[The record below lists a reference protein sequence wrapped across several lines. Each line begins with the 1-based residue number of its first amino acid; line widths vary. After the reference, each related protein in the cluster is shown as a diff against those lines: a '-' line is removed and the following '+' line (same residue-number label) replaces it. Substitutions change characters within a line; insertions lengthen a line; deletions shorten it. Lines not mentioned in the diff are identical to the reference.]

1 LYLFQNLSL
10 SLQKKITKVNLNSS
24 RRHPEGIAADCH
36 KICDEYSDI
45 PNIFVTLHPKR
56 FKYYQIMCTIT
67 LEFDQSSALARH
79 KLAALLATGL
89 FLKVGETRHEPT
101 PEEVEAHRQLR
112 DAALE
117 HSRKSMSP
125 IIARYL

>member
-1 LYLFQNLSL
+1 MRRNAVCDFFALVEILWKNVWGIQENFVSLRRYNNL
-10 SLQKKITKVNLNSS
+10 KAI
-24 RRHPEGIAADCH
+24 
-36 KICDEYSDI
+36 
-45 PNIFVTLHPKR
+45 
-56 FKYYQIMCTIT
+56 IMCTVT
-67 LEFDQSSALARH
+67 LEYNQSNALARR

-89 FLKVGETRHEPT
+89 FIQEEIKADEPT
-101 PEEVEAHRQLR
+101 PEQLQAHRELR